1 MAKRIVAVNEK
12 GNRIG
17 EDHQRA
23 KLTDRD
29 VELIRQLL
37 ADGWAPVEIARKFEV
52 SRQTI
57 CDIHKGRRRSQ
68 IAMGWRTLGLGP
80 YA

>member
-23 KLTDRD
+23 KLTDRE

-37 ADGWAPVEIARKFEV
+37 ADGLGYRQVAKKFEV
-52 SRQTI
+52 SRELVR
-57 CDIHKGRRRSQ
+57 DIAKGRRRSQ
-68 IAMGWRTLGLGP
+68 TPVAWRTIVV
-80 YA
+80 